1 MSSALTQRDEIQLVL
16 PPLPRPASAPARD
29 QLDPP
34 GPLDPGILAD
44 IAPGLALSLMPKS
57 SMPKALVTKAL
68 LPDSLP
74 DGQDGFESVGHPE
87 GGLRRLARLLHTP
100 AYEAWL
106 IEWEAAADLE
116 LHDHGGSR
124 GAFHVVDGALVEAH
138 SDLAAPAPLQTLR
151 IGTDEGREVTATRVH
166 RVWNPGPA
174 RAVSVHVYSP
184 PLSSMTFYDNREDT
198 FLAPLRTE
206 IVEGVPEPEAAR

>member
-1 MSSALTQRDEIQLVL
+1 MPE
-16 PPLPRPASAPARD
+16 ARD
-29 QLDPP
+29 
-34 GPLDPGILAD
+34 
-44 IAPGLALSLMPKS
+44 
-57 SMPKALVTKAL
+57 V
-68 LPDSLP
+68 
-74 DGQDGFESVGHPE
+74 FEEIEWE
-87 GGLRRLARLLHTP
+87 GGDLRRLARLLHTP

-174 RAVSVHVYSP
+174 
-184 PLSSMTFYDNREDT
+184 
-198 FLAPLRTE
+198 
-206 IVEGVPEPEAAR
+206 